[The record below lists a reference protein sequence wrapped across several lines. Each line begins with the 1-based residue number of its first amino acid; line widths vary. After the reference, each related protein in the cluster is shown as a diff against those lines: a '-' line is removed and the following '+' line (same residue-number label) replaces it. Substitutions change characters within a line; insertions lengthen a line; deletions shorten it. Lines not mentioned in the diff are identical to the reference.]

1 MIVSTPGRICLF
13 GEHQDYLGLPVIAAA
28 ISKRIQI
35 KGDFRPDTAIHIH
48 MPDVNQVITFEL
60 AYPLVYTQERDYFKS
75 ALNVLARKGH
85 VLTRGLE
92 VEVRGNIP
100 INSGTS
106 SSSALLVS
114 WIEFL
119 NEMLGLGYS
128 QQEVGELTFAAEVL
142 EFTEPGGMMDQYST
156 AVGNV
161 IYLASTPE
169 ISIKTYQKTMGT
181 FVLGDSLEP
190 KDTLGILSR
199 VKFGTLAA
207 IEHLLQVFPAFD
219 LTQSTLADC
228 LPFKATLSEDEWIL
242 LTANIAD
249 RDILRQAKA
258 MFEGETVWSDSELGD
273 LLNAHQVNLREHKR
287 ISTPKIDRMIQAALL
302 AGALGAK
309 INGSGGGGCMF
320 AYAPE
325 NPELVVKAIVE
336 AGGKAYIIRV
346 DEGTKLER
354 ESLFY

>member
-35 KGDFRPDTAIHIH
+35 KGQFRADKLIHFALPDIGK
-48 MPDVNQVITFEL
+48 DESFEL
-60 AYPLVYTQERDYFKS
+60 SYPLSYTKERDYFKS
-75 ALNVLARKGH
+75 VCNVLERKGH
-85 VLTRGLE
+85 QIDRGLE
-92 VEVRGNIP
+92 IEIRGNIP

-114 WIEFL
+114 WVKFL
-119 NEMLGLGYS
+119 CEMYQLPYN
-128 QQEVGELTFAAEVL
+128 QKQIGEITYEAEVL

-161 IYLASTPE
+161 IYLESLPQ
-169 ISIKTYQKTMGT
+169 ISIQTYKNNLGT

-199 VKFGTLAA
+199 VKFGTLAGIKKIQEMDPSFNLA
-207 IEHLLQVFPAFD
+207 
-219 LTQSTLADC
+219 TCTLAECEAYQSKLTD
-228 LPFKATLSEDEWIL
+228 DEWIL
-242 LTANIAD
+242 LKANLSD
-249 RDILRQAKA
+249 RDILLDAKR
-258 MFEGETVWSDSELGD
+258 MFEGAEEWNDLRLGE
-273 LLNAHQVNLREHKR
+273 LLNLHQQNLRDDKR
-287 ISTPKIDRMIQAALL
+287 ISTPKIDRMIEASLK

-320 AYAPE
+320 AYAPQ
-325 NPELVVKAIVE
+325 NPEKVVE
-336 AGGKAYIIRV
+336 AIEAEGGKAYIIRV
-346 DEGTKLER
+346 DEGTKLET